1 MKMKDRNELKNE
13 YRMFHEKVLQEN
25 IGKVTAYAEECME
38 ESDVPLKIVFDF
50 NIAIDELLSN
60 ICKYSGA
67 DNMWIGISVTDE
79 KVYMRFEND
88 GDRFDPNDVPEPD
101 ITADIDERSTGGLG
115 IFMVKQLMDS
125 FNYEYTDGKN
135 VIEISKKFKERK

>member
-25 IGKVTAYAEECME
+25 IDKVTAYAEQFME
-38 ESDVPLKIVFDF
+38 ESGVPLKIIFDF

>member
-25 IGKVTAYAEECME
+25 IGKVTAFAEEFME
-38 ESDVPLKIVFDF
+38 ESGVPVKMIFNF

-67 DNMWIGISVTDE
+67 ENMWIGISVTDE
-79 KVYMRFEND
+79 EVYMRFEND
-88 GDRFDPNDVPEPD
+88 GGQFDPNDVPEPD
-101 ITADIDERSTGGLG
+101 INADIDERSTGGLG

>member
-25 IGKVTAYAEECME
+25 IDKVTAYAEECME
-38 ESDVPLKIVFDF
+38 ESGVPLKIIFDF

-67 DNMWIGISVTDE
+67 ENMWIGISVTDE

-125 FNYEYTDGKN
+125 FNYEYMDGKN